1 MSVMVRAGA
10 GVVAE
15 QLGQPDPEEGADPPA
30 GV

>member
-15 QLGQPDPEEGADPPA
+15 QLGQPEEEGADPPA
-30 GV
+30 GL